1 MRAAHHESASWDTLS
16 APLGRRPGPSR
27 SGRATPPPGGVQG
40 RAGMPSLSLAIARR
54 RLPGSPGLRA
64 PPGSPPPAAAG
75 PGPPP
80 LPGAAASAAGRA
92 AGPRRRRALI
102 GWPGAAA
109 ALSGRAD
116 SLGQGC
122 RGAWRTGGSGA
133 AARARPGRR
142 PPARPPAR
150 QPERAARGA
159 EGPRRAGRRQPGRH
173 VLPAL
178 VPDGPAHPRGLPA
191 GADPARPPAAL
202 LRAGRALPGG
212 AHGPDRRH
220 RRRRP
225 PR

>member
-1 MRAAHHESASWDTLS
+1 MAGKIRWVRAAEA
-16 APLGRRPGPSR
+16 
-27 SGRATPPPGGVQG
+27 
-40 RAGMPSLSLAIARR
+40 
-54 RLPGSPGLRA
+54 
-64 PPGSPPPAAAG
+64 
-75 PGPPP
+75 
-80 LPGAAASAAGRA
+80 PGAPAGA
-92 AGPRRRRALI
+92 EPRRAL
-102 GWPGAAA
+102 
-109 ALSGRAD
+109 
-116 SLGQGC
+116 
-122 RGAWRTGGSGA
+122 
-133 AARARPGRR
+133 ARDAG
-142 PPARPPAR
+142 RPPAR